1 MSEQCICRSLLS
13 FLIAKWLHARSRE
26 SESTNPTYNH
36 SGLRESCCCTSVPI
50 CSSCCI
56 NPALQYGKTAERHPC
71 STPGVQTGVGLSRGT
86 REGFHICICEETDPR
101 GPNETEAP
109 VLPEQLL
116 FLLLI
121 CCSLMESVLYLQPH

>member
-1 MSEQCICRSLLS
+1 MSEQCICRFLLS
-13 FLIAKWLHARSRE
+13 FSIAKWLHERSRE

-36 SGLRESCCCTSVPI
+36 SLLLHI
-50 CSSCCI
+50 CPYLLLLLHKPRATI
-56 NPALQYGKTAERHPC
+56 RRGKTAKSHPC
-71 STPGVQTGVGLSRGT
+71 STPGAQTGVGLSRGT
-86 REGFHICICEETDPR
+86 REGFHVCICEETDPQC
-101 GPNETEAP
+101 PNEMEVP